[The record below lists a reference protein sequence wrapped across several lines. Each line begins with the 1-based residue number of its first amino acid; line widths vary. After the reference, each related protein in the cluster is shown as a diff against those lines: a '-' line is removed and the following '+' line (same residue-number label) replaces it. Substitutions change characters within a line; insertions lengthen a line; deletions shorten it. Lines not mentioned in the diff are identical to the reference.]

1 MGRVGKWG
9 GMPAGCRSASAL
21 IRPRRVTRETP
32 PCCTVAPSGYAPL
45 EAMKNGV
52 PTLLVAEDDENDFQ
66 VLGQAL
72 RKVNFETDLQRVR
85 DGAEVIEYLAG
96 ENGFANRETHPLPE
110 LILLDLKMPRR
121 GGFDVLIWLRN
132 DENLKNLPAI
142 VFSASDNPADMQ
154 QARALGA
161 TAYLV
166 KPLNH
171 DGYPKVA
178 QALRDLWRAG
188 VATQMKTTIC
198 TLTLRDG
205 KQIVAK
211 ARALTDDAEVEV
223 EWSGAVERLN
233 PVFTEKYSPGF
244 LRWYLQAR
252 ALALGAQFEFRIED

>member
-1 MGRVGKWG
+1 MK
-9 GMPAGCRSASAL
+9 
-21 IRPRRVTRETP
+21 IDVTRETP
-32 PCCTVAPSGYAPL
+32 PYSPAAPSDYAPGRS
-45 EAMKNGV
+45 MKNGI
-52 PTLLVAEDDENDFQ
+52 PTLLVAEDDENDFL

-72 RKVNFETDLQRVR
+72 RKVNFETDLRRVR
-85 DGAEVIEYLAG
+85 DGAEVIGYLAG

-132 DENLKNLPAI
+132 DEKLKNLPAI
-142 VFSASDNPADMQ
+142 VFSASDNPTDMQ

-166 KPLNH
+166 KPLDY

-188 VATQMKTTIC
+188 TGAQMKTTVC

-205 KQIVAK
+205 KEIVAK
-211 ARALTDDAEVEV
+211 VRALTNDEEAEV
-223 EWSGAVERLN
+223 EWSGVVQRLQ
-233 PVFTEKYSPGF
+233 PVLYGRFSPGF

-252 ALALGAQFEFRIED
+252 AFALGAQFEFRIED